1 MNEIPV
7 QNGIEK
13 DADFLEV
20 CDLFFHLQSHK
31 AKRYGDSWCK
41 HGEAI
46 SVFGNTSRKYDR
58 VQNIIVDYA
67 ERGVP
72 LPPPDSDESLAET
85 VGDLGIYSILW
96 MTYIKKNRPEEYRT
110 WKAKIEGL
118 LHARCSRE
126 SSDTMIFHD
135 PEFSP
140 FPFSVEQA
148 NMIFDDF
155 RNFIEATAKHF
166 SVSTEFIR
174 SYLKDGLIKNVF

>member
-1 MNEIPV
+1 MTEQPV

-13 DADFLEV
+13 DRDFLEV

-58 VQNIIVDYA
+58 VQNIVVDYA

-96 MTYIKKNRPEEYRT
+96 MTYIKKNRPQEYRS

-118 LHARCSRE
+118 PEGRCSLHTPLDAE
-126 SSDTMIFHD
+126 N
-135 PEFSP
+135 
-140 FPFSVEQA
+140 A
-148 NMIFDDF
+148 
-155 RNFIEATAKHF
+155 
-166 SVSTEFIR
+166 
-174 SYLKDGLIKNVF
+174 GLIQTGFAQFMREMCGVTDLSEDQVRAFLKATLSRNVI